1 MKVQIIDISK
11 QILGEIPSPCRNC
24 IYWEFPELFN
34 KVKSEEAFKHK
45 KSWFIK
51 ALNSFGVCGK
61 ILYVND
67 EAVAYS
73 QFAPYHLLPQTKNY
87 GCQLEEVRNDTVF
100 LSCLFICK
108 PEYRRMGLG
117 SKLLEDI
124 LSSLRAYGFNEIETI
139 ARRGSANNPSGP
151 LEFYLKHNFQIK
163 KILDQNFVLV
173 GLKL

>member
-11 QILGEIPSPCRNC
+11 KILGEIPSPCRNC

-34 KVKSEEAFKHK
+34 RVNSEEASKHK
-45 KSWFIK
+45 KNWFIET
-51 ALNSFGVCGK
+51 LDSFGVCGK

-87 GCQLEEVRNDTVF
+87 GCRLEEVRNDIVF

-108 PEYRRMGLG
+108 PEYRRIGLG
-117 SKLLEDI
+117 SRLLRDI
-124 LSSLRAYGFNEIETI
+124 LSSLRANSFNEIETI
-139 ARRGSANNPSGP
+139 ARKDSANNPSGP
-151 LEFYLKHNFQIK
+151 LEFYLKHNFQVK

-173 GLKL
+173 KLKL